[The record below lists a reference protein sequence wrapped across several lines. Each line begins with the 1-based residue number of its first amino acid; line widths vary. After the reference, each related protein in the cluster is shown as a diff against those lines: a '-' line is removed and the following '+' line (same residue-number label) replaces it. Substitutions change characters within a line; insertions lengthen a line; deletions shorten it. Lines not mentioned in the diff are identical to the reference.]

1 MSKKEVEAIFTA
13 EAADNKEKR
22 ADAGKSPESIDKRAE
37 DIPGIIQEFVSGGKT
52 RVENAGRALG
62 LEGRISEDI
71 KNRLGIDAGLGELW
85 AKAEKTG
92 QTALQK
98 LSEAGLA
105 INGKKERV
113 FPGTRLKTEYPPE
126 KLRALRDPAVVGKE
140 KYGAGLVNTFQKE
153 GLTTPAQEMAQEA
166 AIRALEEKIKA
177 GLVDPEAI
185 GADMIAQLEVSPDLR
200 DAPDET
206 DQVLGIIHAE
216 VDGFVDKEFII
227 KEEAHLIKEEAE
239 KFLRAYQEA
248 FPEASPQKVFEIVR
262 DNCRKV
268 AYQTKMDKLVF
279 SGSDHGTR
287 HILEGNMKFAD
298 QMVQS
303 LAEKG
308 VAISALDRVLIRQ
321 VIIDH
326 DCGYTCGCA
335 QAKQGFEASKDHPVF
350 SAKFI
355 EANQAYYEDKFGK
368 EAFGVIRN
376 AVLYHSYPVAEYQTG
391 PEGASQINERVIR
404 SITSTVDSLG
414 VTAETKT
421 PAFFRKPEA
430 IKTLLKVKLALEFSE
445 TKNKKGDAVL
455 PETDMARYKQ
465 ELLSIASADPNKVRR
480 EGFGRAIGDFFN
492 EFTAETSL
500 GHYTGVVEHV
510 GVETGPDG
518 KLVPKIDMHL
528 SRIHALL
535 GDLFGGKLE
544 TQAFSKAMKDF
555 GIGQIQLKKF
565 GSALETARRG
575 GEKPSEALR
584 FSSDRA
590 IFEIA
595 PQFAEDA
602 ADEFSDIRE
611 VVAEVYNVSIRME
624 INSLLSEIESSAD
637 ATEKIPEIQAKFE
650 ASVTGKTT
658 ADELKMLL
666 ELTEQ
671 LADATETEKV
681 DADGRPITKS
691 REATAKLR
699 RFQTE
704 KEHSFLGL

>member
-1 MSKKEVEAIFTA
+1 MSKKEAETIFTA
-13 EAADNKEKR
+13 EATNNKKER
-22 ADAGKSPESIDKRAE
+22 VDTQKSLESIDKRAK
-37 DIPGIIQEFVSGGKT
+37 DIPGIVQEFVSAGKT
-52 RVENAGRALG
+52 RVENAVRGLG
-62 LEGRISEDI
+62 LEEGIGEDI
-71 KNRLGIDAGLGELW
+71 KNRLGVDASLDELW
-85 AKAEKTG
+85 AKAEKTS

-105 INGKKERV
+105 TNGKKERV

-126 KLRALRDPAVVGKE
+126 KLRALRDPAIVGKE

-153 GLTTPAQEMAQEA
+153 DLTIPAQEMAQEA
-166 AIRALEEKIKA
+166 AIRAMEEKIKA

-185 GADMIAQLEVSPDLR
+185 GADMMAQLEVSPDLR
-200 DAPDET
+200 DAPDEA
-206 DQVLGIIHAE
+206 DQVLGMIHAE
-216 VDGFVDKEFII
+216 VDGFAAKEFII
-227 KEEAHLIKEEAE
+227 KEEARLIKEEAE
-239 KFLRAYQEA
+239 KFLHAYREA

-262 DNCRKV
+262 DNCRKI

-298 QMVQS
+298 QMVRS
-303 LAEKG
+303 LIEKG

-376 AVLYHSYPVAEYQTG
+376 AVLYHSYPVSEYQTG
-391 PEGASQINERVIR
+391 PEGASQINESMIR
-404 SITSTVDSLG
+404 SVTSTVDSLG

-430 IKTLLKVKLALEFSE
+430 VKTLLKIKLALEFSE

-455 PETDMARYKQ
+455 SETDMARYKQ
-465 ELLSIASADPNKVRR
+465 ELFSIASTDSNKVRR
-480 EGFGRAIGDFFN
+480 EGFERAIGDFFN

-510 GVETGPDG
+510 GVEAGPDG
-518 KLVPKIDMHL
+518 RLVPKIDMHL

-535 GDLFGGKLE
+535 GDLFGGKIE

-555 GIGQIQLKKF
+555 GIGQTQLKKF

-595 PQFAEDA
+595 TQFAEDA
-602 ADEFSDIRE
+602 SDEFSDIRE
-611 VVAEVYNVSIRME
+611 VVADVYDISIRTE

-637 ATEKIPEIQAKFE
+637 ITEKIPEIQAKLE
-650 ASVTGKTT
+650 AGVTGKTT

-666 ELTEQ
+666 KLTEQ
-671 LADATETEKV
+671 LADTTETGKV
-681 DADGRPITKS
+681 DADGRAVTRS
-691 REATAKLR
+691 REAAGKLR

-704 KEHSFLGL
+704 KERGFLGL